1 MPVNFD
7 ALVIGPCMRAF
18 AEPVQYQP
26 QVGAPFAVEG
36 VFDEAYQAL
45 LPLGGAHGIEPLAI
59 GGMAGTDSTGPALG
73 VRLTSFTA
81 LPASPP
87 TQGDQLTVRGKPF
100 LVRDVRPDGLGG
112 AMLLLVD
119 AEAGP

>member
-1 MPVNFD
+1 MPVDFD
-7 ALVIGPCMRAF
+7 AMVVGPCMRAF
-18 AEPVQYQP
+18 AEPVDYRP
-26 QVGAPFAVEG
+26 QAGAPFAVEG

-45 LPLGGAHGIEPLAI
+45 LPLGGTHGEETLGL
-59 GGMAGTDSTGPALG
+59 GGMPGTDSTGPALG
-73 VRLTSFTA
+73 VRLASFA
-81 LPASPP
+81 MLLASPP
-87 TQGDQLTVRGKPF
+87 AQGDQLTVRGKPF